1 MPSIVSRPRF
11 PAQRVV
17 VPERMALALR
27 PEIDRDAIPA
37 RVTLATN
44 APPFAGELREEQ
56 CTARPLACANG
67 AQVVLATLRRPW
79 NYVGWAVRPGNAGG
93 PGLSVQLRI
102 LTRGVNG
109 LTAPVAVAAGLP
121 FAVVGI
127 IMGATCELVVTN
139 ATGAPVTGLV
149 GALWGMSER

>member
-1 MPSIVSRPRF
+1 MPSIIDRNRS

-17 VPERMALALR
+17 VPARMALAMK
-27 PEIDRDAIPA
+27 PEIERGVIPS
-37 RVTLATN
+37 RVTLGQN

-56 CTARPLACANG
+56 CTAKPLTCPNG
-67 AQVVLATLRRPW
+67 GQITLATLRRPW

-93 PGLSVQLRI
+93 AGLSVQLRI

-109 LTAPVAVAAGLP
+109 LTAPVAVAAGIP

-127 IMGATCELVVTN
+127 IMGATCELVISNT
-139 ATGAPVTGLV
+139 TGAPVSGLV

>member
-27 PEIDRDAIPA
+27 PEIERSTIPA
-37 RVTLATN
+37 RVTLAQN

-56 CTARPLACANG
+56 CTARPLTCPNG
-67 AQVVLATLRRPW
+67 GQITLATLRRPW
-79 NYVGWAVRPGNAGG
+79 NYVGWCVRPGDAGG
-93 PGLSVQLRI
+93 AGLSVQLRI

-121 FAVVGI
+121 FAVTGI
-127 IMGATCELVVTN
+127 IMGATCELVVVNT
-139 ATGAPVTGLV
+139 TGAPVKGLV